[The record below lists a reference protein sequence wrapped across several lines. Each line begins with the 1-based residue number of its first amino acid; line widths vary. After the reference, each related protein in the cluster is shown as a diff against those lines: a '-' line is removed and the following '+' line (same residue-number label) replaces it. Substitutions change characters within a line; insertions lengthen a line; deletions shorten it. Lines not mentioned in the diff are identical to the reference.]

1 MSSADLRL
9 DAPAQALGAT
19 VVTRE
24 KSEPNSR
31 KVVKIPDVCN
41 ENGVAWTDPFA
52 VYRTLGLRLH

>member
-9 DAPAQALGAT
+9 DAPAQALGAA

-52 VYRTLGLRLH
+52 VYGR